1 MQKPVEIHVE
11 ETEQILGRVA
21 AIDVAKA
28 TGMVCTRVP
37 HETVAGRR
45 LTRVW
50 EVKATTAAIM
60 ELADHLV
67 CQGIE
72 RVVLESTSD
81 YWRPFYY
88 VLEARGLCVWLVNAS
103 QVKHA
108 PGRPKSDKI
117 DAVWLAKLNE
127 RSMVT
132 PSFVPPIEIRR
143 MRDWTRTRFDLVA
156 DRTRVKQRIEKLL
169 EDALIKL
176 STVAT
181 DIFGVSGRAMMEALI
196 AGQHSPALVAELARG
211 RMRPKR
217 SQLAEAL
224 DGRFSDHHARLLR
237 LLLDQLDY
245 LDGAIEQATGQI
257 DTLIA
262 QLPAAAGPSV
272 DTDPDAHHPAGVAYL
287 SAVQRLGDVPGIGPD
302 IARTIIAE
310 VGLDMSVFGTADR
323 LCAWAKVA
331 PLTRQSGRRKG
342 RGKTGKGN
350 RYLKAALG
358 QAATGAA
365 KTMTFLGERY
375 RRLIKRMPKNKAKTA
390 LARSLLTIVFQLLA
404 EPTARYHDLGPDFY
418 TRHLDTR
425 RRTDQLIRQL
435 EALGHTVTLTPA
447 A

>member
-1 MQKPVEIHVE
+1 
-11 ETEQILGRVA
+11 
-21 AIDVAKA
+21 
-28 TGMVCTRVP
+28 
-37 HETVAGRR
+37 VAG
-45 LTRVW
+45 
-50 EVKATTAAIM
+50 
-60 ELADHLV
+60 
-67 CQGIE
+67 CG
-72 RVVLESTSD
+72 
-81 YWRPFYY
+81 P
-88 VLEARGLCVWLVNAS
+88 NA
-103 QVKHA
+103 
-108 PGRPKSDKI
+108 
-117 DAVWLAKLNE
+117 
-127 RSMVT
+127 
-132 PSFVPPIEIRR
+132 
-143 MRDWTRTRFDLVA
+143 
-156 DRTRVKQRIEKLL
+156 
-169 EDALIKL
+169 
-176 STVAT
+176 
-181 DIFGVSGRAMMEALI
+181 
-196 AGQHSPALVAELARG
+196 
-211 RMRPKR
+211 
-217 SQLAEAL
+217 AEAL

-237 LLLDQLDY
+237 LGLDQLDY

-375 RRLIKRMPKNKAKTA
+375 RRLIKRMPKNKAETA

-404 EPTARYHDLGPDFY
+404 EPTARCHDLGPDFY